1 MSDLKRLTCLD
12 CNFKSDNLVSHIE
25 RRCDKDSKRNE
36 SLLEAYMR
44 NHGVDEKGVI
54 FTVAPLN
61 GNDNVVIGGISIPK
75 GNGLGLIPKKNPAYK
90 FGKNVSNVLMDIIEN
105 RRVMLVGHAGS
116 GKTSLVEQIA
126 ALADQGVERVNFNGQ
141 TTVADFIGFWSVKNG
156 ETVWI
161 DGALPRAAK
170 NGFWLLC
177 DEIDF
182 GEPSILADLNPVL
195 ERDGKV
201 VLKEKGGE
209 VIVPHPNFRVFSTA
223 NTVGCMSKFRG
234 LYQGTNIMNEAFLDR
249 WRCYVIE
256 YMSEAEESLVL
267 TKTVPKISSQLAAPI
282 IRVANDIRQ
291 AFFKEEVSCT
301 FSTRR
306 VIDWAEL
313 MVRLKDPMAAA
324 EIAVFSK
331 VSSED
336 AEVIKGIISRI
347 LGVRS

>member
-1 MSDLKRLTCLD
+1 MSDAKRLTCLD
-12 CNFKSDNLVSHIE
+12 CDFKSDNLVSHIE
-25 RRCDKDSKRNE
+25 RRCDKEKTRNE
-36 SLLEAYMR
+36 DLLEAYMR
-44 NHGVDEKGVI
+44 NHGVDEKAVI
-54 FTVAPLN
+54 FTPN
-61 GNDNVVIGGISIPK
+61 HQNDANVVISGISIPK
-75 GNGLGLIPKKNPAYK
+75 GNGLGLVPKVNPAYN
-90 FGKNVSNVLMDIIEN
+90 FGKHVSNVLMDIIEN
-105 RRVMLVGHAGS
+105 RKIMLVGHAGS

-126 ALADQGVERVNFNGQ
+126 ALANQGVERVNFNGQ

-170 NGFWLLC
+170 DGLWLLC

-182 GEPSILADLNPVL
+182 GEPAILADLNPVL

-209 VIVPHPNFRVFSTA
+209 VITPHPNFRVFSTA

-249 WRCYVIE
+249 WRCYMVE
-256 YMSEAEESLVL
+256 YMKEADEVAVL
-267 TKTVPKISSQLAAPI
+267 SKTIPRISADLAKPI
-282 IRVANDIRQ
+282 VRVANDIRQ
-291 AFFKEEVSCT
+291 AFLKEEVSCT

-306 VIDWAEL
+306 VIDWTEL
-313 MVRLKDPMAAA
+313 MVRLKDPIAAA

-331 VSSED
+331 VSDED
-336 AEVIKGIISRI
+336 KEVIKGIISRV
-347 LGVRS
+347 LRVSP